1 MEVFRHHIYEF
12 KKGLRNLI
20 LHTAPLGDVPEI
32 ERTLQAQGIAYR
44 LAYLKNGHVNVF
56 FGSSDCIRVLEI
68 IGKNNLCDFT
78 KEEDFILGI
87 MLGYGRLEECR
98 RFISLSPRGAAESC
112 AAD

>member
-20 LHTAPLGDVPEI
+20 LHTAPLSDVPEI
-32 ERTLQAQGIAYR
+32 ERSLQAQGIAYR
-44 LAYLKNGHVNVF
+44 MTYLKNGHVIVF
-56 FGSSDCIRVLEI
+56 FGSPDCIRVLEI
-68 IGKNNLCDFT
+68 IGKNSLCDFT

-98 RFISLSPRGAAESC
+98 RFVSLSAPQDVKSC

>member
-20 LHTAPLGDVPEI
+20 LHTAPLGDMPEI
-32 ERTLQAQGIAYR
+32 ERILQAQGIAYR
-44 LAYLKNGHVNVF
+44 LTCLKNGRVNVF
-56 FGSSDCIRVLEI
+56 FGSPDCIRVLEI
-68 IGKNNLCDFT
+68 IGKNSLCDFT

-98 RFISLSPRGAAESC
+98 RFISLSPRETDENC